1 MKARA
6 VASKRGSFGKAMG
19 DVLLENGQTVVG
31 LVRESLT
38 TAFEQSGYRVTN
50 EADAGLTTLVV
61 DDHIK

>member
-1 MKARA
+1 
-6 VASKRGSFGKAMG
+6 MG